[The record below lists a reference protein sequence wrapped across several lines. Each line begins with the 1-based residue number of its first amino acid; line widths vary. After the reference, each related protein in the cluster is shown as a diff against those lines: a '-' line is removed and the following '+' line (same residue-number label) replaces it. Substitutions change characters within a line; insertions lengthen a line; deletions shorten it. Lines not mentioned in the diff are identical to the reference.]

1 MRNAFE
7 EARNGTGFYANLFA
21 LADAV
26 TGLVPFKNIRGLF
39 KDTQASRQYLRA
51 LTILGR
57 SALVINPKFPVAE
70 LERVGQLFADPD
82 KFFANPESEAEK
94 LIILKETAEQQYI
107 RNLEKLSGSLSED
120 IRSQVESNNFELD
133 RLLHLLEGVP
143 SGLKINTQSST
154 ENEANVESLG
164 KYIQSTRTN

>member
-1 MRNAFE
+1 M
-7 EARNGTGFYANLFA
+7 
-21 LADAV
+21 
-26 TGLVPFKNIRGLF
+26 
-39 KDTQASRQYLRA
+39 
-51 LTILGR
+51 GR